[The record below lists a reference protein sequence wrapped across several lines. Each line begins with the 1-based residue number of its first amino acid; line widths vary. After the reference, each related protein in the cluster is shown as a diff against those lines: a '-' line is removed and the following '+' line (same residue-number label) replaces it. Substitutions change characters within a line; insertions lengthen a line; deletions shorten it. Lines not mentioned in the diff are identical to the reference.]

1 MKIEINFKNLKGEGF
16 ACYLVDSVKKG
27 KAQVEVDLEAVL
39 NASIQEKE
47 LSFKAIFSELV
58 LHEILHAI
66 EDLFDKSF
74 NHNRINHA
82 INKVRK
88 KLDKM

>member
-1 MKIEINFKNLKGEGF
+1 VKN
-16 ACYLVDSVKKG
+16 G
-27 KAQVEVDLEAVL
+27 KAQVEVDIDALL
-39 NASIQEKE
+39 NASVEEKD
-47 LSFKAIFSELV
+47 LSFKAIFSEIV

-74 NHNRINHA
+74 NHKRIRYA